1 MTIIKFYSFK
11 MINELKLHS
20 NNNNALFILS
30 RLCKYYILYII
41 LFNKNKKF
49 QTNSLQYLM
58 RKKY

>member
-41 LFNKNKKF
+41 LFNNNK
-49 QTNSLQYLM
+49 
-58 RKKY
+58 